1 MCLQLFRTTFW
12 TRHDTPPEDVVMERY
27 KQIGDKGYVNP
38 AASPDDEG
46 KDAGMVDTDTG
57 VHQVTVSV
65 ISGGDQQPS
74 SGNH

>member
-1 MCLQLFRTTFW
+1 
-12 TRHDTPPEDVVMERY
+12 MERY
-27 KQIGDKGYVNP
+27 KQIGDKGYINP

-46 KDAGMVDTDTG
+46 KDSGTTDTDAG